1 MLSSNENEQN
11 IVYLNGL
18 NKCVTVR
25 DSALAHKDVRLL
37 GCEDS
42 YVYIDTCVDYL
53 VVNNCLNCTI
63 MVASVEKAASID
75 KCENCTITVASSFL
89 RIGNC
94 VDCTVYSFT

>member
-1 MLSSNENEQN
+1 MLNSNEPEDE

-25 DSALAHKDVRLL
+25 DSSISHKDVRLL

-53 VVNNCLNCTI
+53 LISNCVNCTI
-63 MVASVEKAASID
+63 MVASCEKAASID
-75 KCENCTITVASSFL
+75 KCENCVVTIASSYL

-94 VDCTVYSFT
+94 VDCTVYSYT